1 MEMILVLLNKKLC
14 TQSLI
19 LNKFYDKSIS
29 KKNTQP
35 IPVKKKKKSSMNVH
49 FSPYIFLKKLFS
61 F

>member
-35 IPVKKKKKSSMNVH
+35 IPVKKKKKKIK
-49 FSPYIFLKKLFS
+49 YECS